1 MKQGWLE
8 FSDLTTPPA
17 KRPVRQPSEAAGH
30 SVANRNEIHRASQ
43 VRAPSD
49 RERILRL
56 LQSEQHF
63 VTGLT
68 RDEIAV
74 ALGMQLATVCGR
86 CRELLVD
93 CDEGEQAAIY
103 ETVLRRPTRTGS
115 SAVVLCARERKD

>member
-1 MKQGWLE
+1 VTQQW
-8 FSDLTTPPA
+8 FPFTDLTEPSVQPA
-17 KRPVRQPSEAAGH
+17 KLRGH
-30 SVANRNEIHRASQ
+30 SVVNRNATHDEAK

-56 LQSEQHF
+56 LQSETHF
-63 VTGLT
+63 ISGLT

-93 CDEGEQAAIY
+93 CDDGEQPAIY

-115 SAVVLCARERKD
+115 SAVVLCARELRR